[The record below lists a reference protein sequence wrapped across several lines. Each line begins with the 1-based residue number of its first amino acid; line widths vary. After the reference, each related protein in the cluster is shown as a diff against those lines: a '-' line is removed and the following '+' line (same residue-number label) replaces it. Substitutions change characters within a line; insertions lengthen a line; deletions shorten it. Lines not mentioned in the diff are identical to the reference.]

1 MVCKLVYNGAMKRH
15 AVLDHLIRHL
25 ARVAPDP
32 GDRLPSE
39 RALAQILGCSRA
51 TLRLALAQLERDGEV
66 WRHVG
71 QGTFRGARPRHLPL
85 RDTLLIEGAT
95 PLDLMQARL
104 VLEPAV
110 AAAAAR
116 NATPQDVAFLRARAD
131 AGRTGRDRSACEQ
144 ADDAFHRGIAQVAGN
159 PVLIG
164 LLTYLSGTRRRAA
177 WQRHWDRVYRRL
189 GVDEFRNEHSDQ
201 HLDIVRAIAARDAER
216 AARAMSDH
224 LQTILNAVTMP
235 PEGGHE
241 KTPPW

>member
-1 MVCKLVYNGAMKRH
+1 MKH
-15 AVLDHLIRHL
+15 QAALDHLIRHL
-25 ARVAPDP
+25 ACVAPDP

-39 RALAQILGCSRA
+39 RALTQILGCSRA
-51 TLRLALAQLERDGEV
+51 TLRIALAQLERDGEV

-71 QGTFRGARPRHLPL
+71 QGTFRGVRPRHLPL

-116 NATPQDVAFLRARAD
+116 RATPQDVDFLIARVE
-131 AGRTGRDRSACEQ
+131 AGRKGPDRSACEQ
-144 ADDAFHRGIAQVAGN
+144 ADDAFHCGIAQVAGN

-177 WQRHWDRVYRRL
+177 WQRHWDRVYRSL
-189 GVDEFRNEHSDQ
+189 GVDEFRTEHSDQ
-201 HLDIVRAIAARDAER
+201 HRDVVTAIAAHDEV
-216 AARAMSDH
+216 AAANAMARH
-224 LQTILNAVTMP
+224 LQTILQAITLPN
-235 PEGGHE
+235 
-241 KTPPW
+241 

>member
-1 MVCKLVYNGAMKRH
+1 MKQQ
-15 AVLDHLIRHL
+15 AAFDLLIRHL
-25 ARVAPDP
+25 DRVAPEP
-32 GDRLPSE
+32 GDRVPSE
-39 RALAQILGCSRA
+39 RDLSVALGCSRA
-51 TLRLALAQLERDGEV
+51 TLRLALARLERDGEV

-95 PLDLMQARL
+95 PLDLMEARL

-116 NATPQDVAFLRARAD
+116 GATAHDVAFLTARAD
-131 AGRTGRDRSACEQ
+131 AGRKGLDRSACEQ
-144 ADDAFHRGIAQVAGN
+144 ADDAFHRSIAQVAGN

-189 GVDEFRNEHSDQ
+189 GVNEFRNEHSDQ
-201 HLDIVRAIAARDAER
+201 HRDIVAAIAARDER
-216 AARAMSDH
+216 GAAAAMALH
-224 LQTILNAVTMP
+224 LETILQAVRLRDP
-235 PEGGHE
+235 
-241 KTPPW
+241 